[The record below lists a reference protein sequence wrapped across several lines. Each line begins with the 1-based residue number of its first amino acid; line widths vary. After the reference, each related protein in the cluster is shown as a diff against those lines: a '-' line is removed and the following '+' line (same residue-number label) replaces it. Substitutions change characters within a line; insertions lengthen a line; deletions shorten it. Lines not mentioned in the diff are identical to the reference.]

1 MRKHILVAI
10 TAMLLVLVLATVA
23 MAADPIIGSWKLN
36 VAKSKLSPMKKAP
49 KEFTEVYREID
60 GKLIELTTNWI
71 ASDGSSSPEKF
82 TFPAQGG
89 INKFLTPIDEGR
101 FEIET
106 LIAPGEWRMTGM
118 LKGKQIITRHKVIS
132 KDGKTMRHS
141 ITNTDAKGKVTE
153 ELYVFDKQ

>member
-1 MRKHILVAI
+1 MRK
-10 TAMLLVLVLATVA
+10 AMLFLAVFGLVGTLWS
-23 MAADPIIGSWKLN
+23 ADPIIGRWKLN
-36 VAKSKLSPMKKAP
+36 VAKSRFSPMEKAP

-60 GKLIELTTNWI
+60 GNLIELTTNWI
-71 ASDGSSSPEKF
+71 AADGSSSPEKF

-118 LKGKQIITRHKVIS
+118 QNGKQTITRHKVIS
-132 KDGKTMRHS
+132 KDGKSMRQT
-141 ITNTDAKGKVTE
+141 ITNADAQGKTTE
-153 ELYVFDKQ
+153 ALYVFDRQ